1 MMPIIMW
8 LSSWLVAL
16 EYFIITGI
24 KFDNDSELTPDKF
37 WLVITASFASLLTT
51 LLRLGVKEK
60 HGNLLL
66 TTKQECIPSSDGS
79 LFVFLIKFSS
89 LWLS

>member
-24 KFDNDSELTPDKF
+24 KFDNELTPDKF

-60 HGNLLL
+60 RGNLLP
-66 TTKQECIPSSDGS
+66 TTKQECIPSSDG
-79 LFVFLIKFSS
+79 
-89 LWLS
+89 